1 MSPATHKLYQTIK
14 LTDRFSECRYGQG
27 TPMTKA
33 PIKLVFK
40 EPMKSPPESRRE
52 GKTPSTPKKRPLS
65 LSDM

>member
-1 MSPATHKLYQTIK
+1 
-14 LTDRFSECRYGQG
+14 
-27 TPMTKA
+27 MTKA